1 MTVSLGEATSEG
13 VAGRRMQERWHIE
26 LLGQLRLR
34 RGDAINR
41 PLERQKST
49 ALLAYLA
56 CHPRYP
62 HPRDVLIELLWPE
75 EDPEVGRRK
84 LRSLLHDLRAL
95 LAEPHSAAGALLLA
109 ERTTVHLD
117 PAAFTTDVAEF
128 QTALQSAAH
137 ATELAERIRR
147 LEAAGKLYRGELLPG
162 FLEPWVLSER
172 EHLAATH
179 FEALCQLAAAREQVG
194 DLEGAVAAAREAV
207 SADPLRE
214 EAHYHLMRLYAA
226 TGQPAATLR
235 QFQELERLLREE
247 LGETP
252 SAEARALAEELRQG
266 ARSIVV
272 ARSTAPPSGES
283 AALPGPPMRGA
294 APSTRIP
301 DARRHSPF
309 APSPSPRLPVQLT
322 RFFGRHEE
330 IAWITQTLCYPDV
343 RLVTLT
349 GPGGTG
355 KTRLA
360 VTAAGR
366 LMEPWDGA
374 VWFVPLAD
382 VAPPPRPEVG
392 ANAPDDEGAGTRD
405 RIAAAIASALG
416 LPPSADESP
425 LGQVVEALGR
435 QATLLVLDNF
445 EHLVEP
451 GALLVRTLLER
462 VPSLSCLVTSRQHL
476 DLVGE
481 QEFAVLP
488 LPTPHVR
495 AGSARVPP
503 PPPRSA
509 RGYPAGPRGDAGES
523 ALALPRPT
531 LPGIME
537 NASVQLFVDRARAV
551 RPGFQI
557 GENNAAAVAALCDR
571 LEGLPLALE
580 LAATWVRSLTP
591 AQILERLSQRFELL
605 VWHRRDVA
613 ARHQSLRAAIEW
625 SYQLLSADQR
635 CFFAQ
640 LSVFRGGWTLAAAE
654 EVTEEPRALAYLH
667 QLQQCSL
674 VVGEETGEAMR
685 YRLLETLREF
695 AAEQV
700 EPEERRKLA
709 RRHAAFFLALAERA
723 DAEADGEEGVARLQE
738 VEREYDNLRA
748 ALDGCLQSD
757 SSRDAVAITEDIEL
771 GLALGAALGAFW
783 LVRGHFTE
791 GRRYLTALLA
801 RSEGLVSCT
810 RARALT
816 IAGRLALFQEGSSA
830 TVDRLLEEAL
840 VIARALDDR
849 PLVASILL
857 FQADQSRVHRAAQE
871 CRALCEEALA
881 LYRELGDRRGTA
893 VALITLGLICEG
905 EDWRRARAYYEEGTI
920 VLREL
925 GRLQPL
931 AWAYFHL
938 CSACYVVGDY
948 EPAAAAGH
956 ESLAL
961 FEQFGDRMG
970 IAACHDQQG
979 LIALAQGDLASARR
993 HFETLRDLHLDL
1005 GSQPGLTGAS
1015 IRVGDLEL
1023 AQGDPEAA
1031 ATLFTRALQLARE
1044 TNEVRHVVGALTGL
1058 GLSALRQGDAPA
1070 ARSRFVEAL
1079 SIDRDRQNP
1088 MHALPALEG
1097 LAGALTHGAAV
1108 DPAHDRPTTATA
1120 PPELLCA
1127 ARLFGAAEAVRG
1139 RLGARRAP
1147 YEQAEYDTQVATL
1160 RASLS
1165 DDRFTAAWDA
1175 GRTLSWEQMMACALG
1190 ELL

>member
-1 MTVSLGEATSEG
+1 
-13 VAGRRMQERWHIE
+13 MQERWHIE

-41 PLERQKST
+41 PLQRQKLA

-56 CHPRYP
+56 YHPRHP
-62 HPRDVLIELLWPE
+62 HPREVLIELLWPE

-84 LRSLLHDLRAL
+84 LRSLLHDLHEL
-95 LAEPHSAAGALLLA
+95 LTEPRGAAGTLLLA
-109 ERTTVHLD
+109 ERTTLQLD

-128 QTALQSAAH
+128 QAAVRSAGE
-137 ATELAERIRR
+137 ATELTERIRR
-147 LEAAGKLYRGELLPG
+147 LEAAGELYRGELLPG
-162 FLEPWVLSER
+162 FFEPWVLSAR

-179 FEALCQLAAAREQVG
+179 LEALCRLAAAREQAG
-194 DLEGAVAAAREAV
+194 DLEGAVAAARQAV

-235 QFQELERLLREE
+235 QFQELERLLWEE

-266 ARSIVV
+266 ARGIVV
-272 ARSTAPPSGES
+272 ARSTAPPSSEAGGDET
-283 AALPGPPMRGA
+283 GGRGDGGTGRPDGIQKV
-294 APSTRIP
+294 PSTRP
-301 DARRHSPF
+301 V
-309 APSPSPRLPVQLT
+309 APSPGRPVSSPRLPVQLT
-322 RFFGRHEE
+322 HFFGRQEE

-366 LMEPWDGA
+366 LMEAWDGA

-382 VAPPPRPEVG
+382 VAPPPRSEAG
-392 ANAPDDEGAGTRD
+392 ADAPDDEGTGTRD

-445 EHLVEP
+445 EHLVEQ

-476 DLVGE
+476 DLTGE

-488 LPTPHVR
+488 LPTP
-495 AGSARVPP
+495 RVSGVEGALLFPCDAPYSTPP
-503 PPPRSA
+503 T
-509 RGYPAGPRGDAGES
+509 
-523 ALALPRPT
+523 T
-531 LPGIME
+531 LLQF
-537 NASVQLFVDRARAV
+537 ASVQLFVDRARAV
-551 RPGFQI
+551 RPDFQI
-557 GENNAAAVAALCDR
+557 DEKNAAAVAALCDR

-580 LAATWVRSLTP
+580 LAAAWVRTLTP

-605 VWHRRDVA
+605 VGHRRDVE
-613 ARHQSLRAAIEW
+613 ARHQSLLGCVRW

-635 CFFAQ
+635 RFFAR

-654 EVTEEPRALAYLH
+654 AVTKEPRALAYLH
-667 QLQQCSL
+667 QLQQRSL

-700 EPEERRKLA
+700 EPEAGEERLGRAAASDGGRPPGRALA

-723 DAEADGEEGVARLQE
+723 DAEADGEEGAARLKE
-738 VEREYDNLRA
+738 LEREYDNLRA

-757 SSRDAVAITEDIEL
+757 RSHDAAAMTEDVEL
-771 GLALGAALGAFW
+771 GLALGAAMGSFW
-783 LVRGHFTE
+783 IVRGYFTE

-801 RSEGLVSCT
+801 RSGATVSRA

-816 IAGRLALFQEGSSA
+816 LAGRLAQLQDGSSA
-830 TVDRLLEEAL
+830 AVYRLHEEGLAM
-840 VIARALDDR
+840 ARALDDR

-857 FQADQSRVHRAAQE
+857 FMADQARVHWTVEQ
-871 CRALCEEALA
+871 CQALCEEALA
-881 LYRELGDRRGTA
+881 LYRELGERRGTA
-893 VALITLGLICEG
+893 VALITLGLICGG
-905 EDWRRARAYYEEGTI
+905 EDRRRARSHLEEG
-920 VLREL
+920 VAALREL
-925 GRLQPL
+925 GTTRAL
-931 AWAYFHL
+931 AWACYHL
-938 CSACYVVGDY
+938 SSAHYWLGDY
-948 EPAAAAGH
+948 EPAGTAGR
-956 ESLAL
+956 ECRAL
-961 FEQFGDRMG
+961 FAHYDESMG
-970 IAACHDQQG
+970 IAACHKLQG
-979 LIALAQGDLASARR
+979 LIALAQGDLPDARR
-993 HFETLRDLHLDL
+993 HFERLRDHYLDL
-1005 GSQPGLTGAS
+1005 GSPPGIAESYL
-1015 IRVGDLEL
+1015 RLGDLERV
-1023 AQGDPEAA
+1023 AGDGDAAEA
-1031 ATLFTRALQLARE
+1031 LYQRALAVARE
-1044 TNEVRHVVGALTGL
+1044 VNARDQIAASLTGL
-1058 GLSALRQGDAPA
+1058 GFAALSRGDARQA
-1070 ARSRFVEAL
+1070 ASRFVEAL
-1079 SIDRDRQNP
+1079 SKDRDWHSP
-1088 MHALPALEG
+1088 LYALPGLEG
-1097 LAGALTHGAAV
+1097 LAGALTLGAAA
-1108 DPAHDRPTTATA
+1108 DSAHDPPTTAAA

-1127 ARLFGAAEAVRG
+1127 ARLFGAAEAVRD
-1139 RLGARRAP
+1139 RMGARRPP
-1147 YEQAEYDTQVATL
+1147 YEQSEYDAHVATL
-1160 RASLS
+1160 RASLGG
-1165 DDRFTAAWDA
+1165 DRFTAAWEA
-1175 GRTLSWEQMMACALG
+1175 GRTLSCEEMMACALG
-1190 ELL
+1190 EL